1 LVTLAVAISLAG
13 CSVTGSYSLSTIMG
27 RSLPLVLKA
36 FGPRARVESLSL
48 SDQDAAYAV
57 VTGDG
62 ILHRR
67 FYHCGIHSCPGGLQR
82 GAPDARA
89 APILASEAVVPLGV
103 LNAAVP
109 DRMLSK
115 LGISA
120 GEADMTLEG
129 PTWTIRD
136 GHRVLY
142 EWQARYDGAGLR
154 LAQTP
159 ADIPGASVPQ
169 SPHTSTSGT
178 VISTPPT
185 PTPSISSSSQAAS
198 QAPGL
203 LACVVAA
210 GRDVTKVVACQRRF
224 QP

>member
-1 LVTLAVAISLAG
+1 
-13 CSVTGSYSLSTIMG
+13 M
-27 RSLPLVLKA
+27 
-36 FGPRARVESLSL
+36 
-48 SDQDAAYAV
+48 
-57 VTGDG
+57 
-62 ILHRR
+62 
-67 FYHCGIHSCPGGLQR
+67 
-82 GAPDARA
+82 
-89 APILASEAVVPLGV
+89 PLGA

-159 ADIPGASVPQ
+159 ADILGASAPQ
-169 SPHTSTSGT
+169 SPHTSTSAT

-198 QAPGL
+198 QVPGL

-210 GRDVTKVVACQRRF
+210 HRDVPRWWPASVASTPSRVGAAWWSPIRPFGGCATSTRRRRSGCPTTSRTRR
-224 QP
+224 QTDEHRNRRPHGREPRHCPAHL